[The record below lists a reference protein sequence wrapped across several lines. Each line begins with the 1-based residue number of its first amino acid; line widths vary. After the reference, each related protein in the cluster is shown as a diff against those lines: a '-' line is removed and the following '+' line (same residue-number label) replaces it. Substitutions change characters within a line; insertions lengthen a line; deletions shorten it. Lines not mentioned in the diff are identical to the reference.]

1 MQRILTGE
9 RTTGNLHIGHYFGS
23 LQSRIELQD
32 EYETFIILAD
42 MQVLYDHLGDDKGN
56 AIRANVYQALLDNL
70 AAGLDPEKV
79 TFFVQSEIPEL
90 AELAMFFT
98 FLVSVGRAKRNPT
111 VKAEMEQ
118 AGTSYEHMNLGFLSF
133 PVSQAADILLPKA
146 NLVPVGEDQIP
157 HIEQTREIARRF
169 NTLFGE
175 VFPIPD
181 YKVSAFPRLPGLD
194 GKNKM
199 SKSLN
204 NVINLTDDEATVNAK
219 IKKAYS
225 GEGHALFT
233 YGKLFGME
241 PNERMGEFKPALA
254 DGINAFLEPIRQRRK
269 ELEKEP
275 GFLREVLN
283 KGRDRVRE
291 IGAGTLAEV
300 KAKMGMVY

>member
-1 MQRILTGE
+1 MDRILTGE

-23 LQSRIELQD
+23 LESRIALQD

-42 MQVLYDHLGDDKGN
+42 MQVLYDHLDDEKGK
-56 AIRANVYQALLDNL
+56 AIRTNVYQALLDNL
-70 AAGLDPEKV
+70 AVGLNPEKV

-90 AELAMFFT
+90 AELTMFFT
-98 FLVSVGRAKRNPT
+98 FLVTVGRAKRNPT

-157 HIEQTREIARRF
+157 HIEQTREVARRF

-181 YKVSAFPRLPGLD
+181 YLVSRFPRLPGLD

-204 NVINLTDDEATVNAK
+204 NVINLTDDEPTVNLK

-225 GEGHALFT
+225 GEGHVLFT
-233 YGKLFGME
+233 YGKLFGVE
-241 PNERMGEFKPALA
+241 PDERMGIFKPALA
-254 DGINAFLEPIRQRRK
+254 EGVNAFLEPIRNRRK

-275 GFLREVLN
+275 GFLREILN

-291 IGAGTLAEV
+291 IGAETLDEV
-300 KAKMGMVY
+300 KTRMGMVY

>member
-1 MQRILTGE
+1 MKRILTGE

-23 LQSRIELQD
+23 LQSRVKLQD

-42 MQVLYDHLGDDKGN
+42 MQVLYDHLEDEKGKS
-56 AIRANVYQALLDNL
+56 IRDNVYRALLDNL
-70 AAGLDPEKV
+70 SVGLDPDKV

-90 AELAMFFT
+90 AELTMFFT
-98 FLVSVGRAKRNPT
+98 FLVSIGRAKRNPT

-146 NLVPVGEDQIP
+146 DLVPVGEDQIP

-169 NTLFGE
+169 NSLFGE
-175 VFPIPD
+175 TFPTPD
-181 YKVSAFPRLPGLD
+181 YLVSTAPRLPGLD
-194 GKNKM
+194 GQNKM

-204 NVINLTDDEATVNAK
+204 NVINLTDDEATVNNR

-233 YGKLFGME
+233 YGKLFGVE
-241 PNERMGEFKPALA
+241 PNERMGTFKPALA
-254 DGINAFLEPIRQRRK
+254 ESVNAFLEPIRARRRA
-269 ELEKEP
+269 LEKEP
-275 GFLREVLN
+275 GYLREILN

-291 IGAGTLAEV
+291 IGAETLAEV
-300 KAKMGMVY
+300 KTRMGMIY

>member
-1 MQRILTGE
+1 MKRILTGE

-23 LQSRIELQD
+23 LESRIALQN
-32 EYETFIILAD
+32 EYDTFIILAD
-42 MQVLYDHLGDDKGN
+42 MQVLYDHMEDEKGK
-56 AIRANVYQALLDNL
+56 AIRDNVYQALLDNL
-70 AAGLDPEKV
+70 AVGLEPEKV
-79 TFFVQSEIPEL
+79 TYFVQSEIPEL
-90 AELAMFFT
+90 AELTMFFT
-98 FLVSVGRAKRNPT
+98 FLVTVGRAKRNPT

-157 HIEQTREIARRF
+157 HIEQTREVARRF

-181 YKVSAFPRLPGLD
+181 YRVSRFPRLPGLD

-204 NVINLTDDEATVNAK
+204 NVINLTDDEPTVNRK

-233 YGKLFGME
+233 YGKLFGVE
-241 PNERMGEFKPALA
+241 PDERMGVFKPALA
-254 DGINAFLEPIRQRRK
+254 EGINDFLEPIRTRRK

-275 GFLREVLN
+275 GYLREVLN
-283 KGRDRVRE
+283 AGRDRVRE
-291 IGAGTLAEV
+291 IGAETLDEV
-300 KAKMGMVY
+300 KERMGMVY